1 MKPKAVLINTAR
13 GEIIDQQAL
22 VRALKEGWIAAA
34 GLDVLESEPPAG
46 DDPISSLENVVLT
59 PHIASYSD
67 LFRDGF
73 WSHSVRTLLAM
84 SKTGMPIWVVNPD
97 VIPWWHGADGNDRR
111 SGDFAMGD
119 RG

>member
-13 GEIIDQQAL
+13 GEILDQQAL

-34 GLDVLESEPPAG
+34 GLDVLDPEPPAA
-46 DDPISSLENVVLT
+46 DDPILGLLNVVLT

-67 LFRDGF
+67 VFHEGF
-73 WSHSVRTLLAM
+73 WKHSVDTLVAM
-84 SKTGMPIWVVNPD
+84 SSNGMPIWIVNPK
-97 VIPWWHGADGNDRR
+97 VVPWWQ
-111 SGDFAMGD
+111 S